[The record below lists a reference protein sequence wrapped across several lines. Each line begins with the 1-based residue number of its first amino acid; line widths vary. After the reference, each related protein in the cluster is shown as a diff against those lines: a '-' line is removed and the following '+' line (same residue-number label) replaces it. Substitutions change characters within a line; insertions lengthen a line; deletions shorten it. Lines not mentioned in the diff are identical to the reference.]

1 MGAMR
6 PHDDV
11 SKCFINIPLGC
22 PFPHGPTERASAVG
36 RPPSPFLSCG
46 LTTGTSRRDGCQ
58 SLCSSEAKPKLCMR
72 HTHLETRRTPV
83 VAPVFGCP
91 VCLGRSLFIPPPHCH
106 LHSRHHQALWPC
118 TTRVVSVLSPTPVAL
133 HNVRGGCR

>member
-1 MGAMR
+1 
-6 PHDDV
+6 
-11 SKCFINIPLGC
+11 
-22 PFPHGPTERASAVG
+22 
-36 RPPSPFLSCG
+36 
-46 LTTGTSRRDGCQ
+46 
-58 SLCSSEAKPKLCMR
+58 
-72 HTHLETRRTPV
+72 V

-133 HNVRGGCR
+133 HNVRGGCRWLPPVAMCKEWQMWSKERGIRGQHVEQRI